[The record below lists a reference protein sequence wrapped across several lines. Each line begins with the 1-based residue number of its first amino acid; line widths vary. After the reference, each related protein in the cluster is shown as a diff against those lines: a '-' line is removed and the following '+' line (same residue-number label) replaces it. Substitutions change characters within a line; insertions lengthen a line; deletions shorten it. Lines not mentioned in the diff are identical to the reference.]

1 MLRRALVVGID
12 NYLRF
17 KNLGGCV
24 NDAHALTPLLARNE
38 DDSPNFDVRT
48 LTASVGGAELVGRD
62 ALLDAL
68 DTLFG
73 PGVDMSLLYFA
84 GHGAP
89 IRDNGDVTLVTS
101 DGTNGTPGVRFS
113 EVLELVNG
121 CAQEVTVVLDC
132 CFAGAAGSLPAAM
145 SPAAVL
151 RQGVS
156 LLTASR
162 ADQTSAE
169 TLDGRGQFSAY
180 LEGALEGGAADVLGH
195 VTVAGLYAY
204 LSEAFGAWDQRPM
217 FKANVD
223 RLQDIRR
230 CDPSVPLATLRKL
243 SEWFPGPEDIFPL
256 DPSYEPDK
264 SQSGLP
270 PHLDNETVF
279 KQLQRC
285 ASSKLVEPVGAEHMY
300 FAAMQS
306 EGCRLTPL
314 GRHYRHL
321 AEGGRF

>member
-12 NYLRF
+12 SYPTF
-17 KNLGGCV
+17 GDLGGCV
-24 NDAHALTPLLARNE
+24 NDAHALAPLLTRNE

-48 LTASVGGAELVGRD
+48 LTAPVDTGFVGRD
-62 ALLDAL
+62 EFLDAL

-73 PGVDMSLLYFA
+73 PGVDVSLLYFA
-84 GHGAP
+84 GHGAAVG
-89 IRDNGDVTLVTS
+89 DGGDVNLVTS

-113 EVLELVNG
+113 EVLERINA
-121 CAQEVTVVLDC
+121 CSQEVAVVLDC
-132 CFAGAAGSLPAAM
+132 CFAGAAGGVPAAL
-145 SPAAVL
+145 SPASVL

-156 LLTASR
+156 LLMASR

-169 TLDGRGQFSAY
+169 TLDGRGQFPEY
-180 LEGALEGGAADVLGH
+180 LEGALDGGAADVLGH

-230 CDPSVPLATLRKL
+230 CNPSVPLTTLRRL
-243 SEWFPGPEDIFPL
+243 PEWFPAANHVFAL
-256 DPSYEPDK
+256 DPSHEPDK

-270 PHLDNETVF
+270 PHPENEATF

-300 FAAMQS
+300 FAAMNSQ
-306 EGCRLTPL
+306 GCQLTAL

-321 AEGGRF
+321 ADRGRF